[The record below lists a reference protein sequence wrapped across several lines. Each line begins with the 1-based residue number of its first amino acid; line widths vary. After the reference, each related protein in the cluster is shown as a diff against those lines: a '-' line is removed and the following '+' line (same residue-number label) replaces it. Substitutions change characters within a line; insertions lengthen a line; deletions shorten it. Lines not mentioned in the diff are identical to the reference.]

1 MNHLCVYKF
10 DEKKSWSLV
19 LRNQMHMMNNE
30 DERKKIAI
38 AFPQESCRTC
48 SRSNY
53 PWELQKTNKTQQRH
67 CTIEAGW
74 RCWCKNV
81 STDLST
87 TLWRWLHWESWAC
100 LWLEFYLRWLA
111 YDLPQICDK
120 LFVKQAKIFVASV
133 LRLRHQPYSG
143 WGRINLCPVVRPTIL
158 QEVHFLSQNLIQV
171 TIVFFNI
178 TFKCCR

>member
-1 MNHLCVYKF
+1 MNHLCVCKF

-30 DERKKIAI
+30 AEIKKVATV
-38 AFPQESCRTC
+38 FPQESCRTC

-100 LWLEFYLRWLA
+100 LWLEFYLRCMDEDDWHM
-111 YDLPQICDK
+111 ICRK
-120 LFVKQAKIFVASV
+120 YVT
-133 LRLRHQPYSG
+133 
-143 WGRINLCPVVRPTIL
+143 NC
-158 QEVHFLSQNLIQV
+158 FLSKPKYLLQV
-171 TIVFFNI
+171 SLEWDTNPTQVGAASTCAQLLDQPFCRRC
-178 TFKCCR
+178 TFYLKT